1 MIYLELE
8 ILNLMLFK
16 FFMKKVLLSILKIY
30 KLIFSPDKGL
40 FRRRMPTCVFYPT
53 CSDYAEEAIKKYG
66 TIKGS
71 WLSIKRIVRCHPWQ
85 KEHIDLVP

>member
-1 MIYLELE
+1 MKSL
-8 ILNLMLFK
+8 ILFLIKLYR
-16 FFMKKVLLSILKIY
+16 SIL
-30 KLIFSPDKGL
+30 SPDTGL

-53 CSDYAEEAIKKYG
+53 CSEYAEQAIKKHG

-71 WLSIKRIVRCHPWQ
+71 WLAIKRIVRCHPWQ

>member
-1 MIYLELE
+1 MKSLL
-8 ILNLMLFK
+8 LFLIRLYQS
-16 FFMKKVLLSILKIY
+16 LL
-30 KLIFSPDKGL
+30 SPDKGI

-53 CSDYAEEAIKKYG
+53 CSEYAEQAIKKHG

-85 KEHIDLVP
+85 KEHIDLIN